1 MQGFA
6 STAPGDGALHG
17 LSLALRKYLA
27 KVHVTESA
35 KELDIS
41 SAGVEGAF
49 GAFSLTWLCFAKI
62 M

>member
-1 MQGFA
+1 MSA
-6 STAPGDGALHG
+6 APGDGALPG

-27 KVHVTESA
+27 QVHVAESA

-41 SAGVEGAF
+41 SAGAEGAF
-49 GAFSLTWLCFAKI
+49 GTFSLAWLCFARV